1 MRIHFFDEPN
11 GGPKPKEAVRFN
23 GLGLYMYPENR
34 QVAVGFDITPFFEKP
49 SIEVTITNER
59 GERAASLNVIEAMQ
73 PNFSLIMHLRD
84 QVPTDSYQVEAIL
97 YYPSIDDNGLSE
109 DFGPSARNGRQI
121 VDQIEKDLDATQE
134 GEQ

>member
-1 MRIHFFDEPN
+1 
-11 GGPKPKEAVRFN
+11 
-23 GLGLYMYPENR
+23 
-34 QVAVGFDITPFFEKP
+34 
-49 SIEVTITNER
+49 
-59 GERAASLNVIEAMQ
+59 
-73 PNFSLIMHLRD
+73 
-84 QVPTDSYQVEAIL
+84 VEAIL

>member
-1 MRIHFFDEPN
+1 
-11 GGPKPKEAVRFN
+11 
-23 GLGLYMYPENR
+23 
-34 QVAVGFDITPFFEKP
+34 
-49 SIEVTITNER
+49 
-59 GERAASLNVIEAMQ
+59 
-73 PNFSLIMHLRD
+73 MHLRD